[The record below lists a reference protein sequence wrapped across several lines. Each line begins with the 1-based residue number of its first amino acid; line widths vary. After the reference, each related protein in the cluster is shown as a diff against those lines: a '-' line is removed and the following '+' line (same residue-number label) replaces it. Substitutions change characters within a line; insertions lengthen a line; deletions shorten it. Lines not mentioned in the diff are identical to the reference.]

1 MSKMFR
7 DLSANEKQS
16 FRAWAR
22 ENYIPLSPIT
32 DRALAPRYLVTD
44 CAFNRANYLSLIGTM
59 HDANSIPSYAAIRE
73 ITCSRM

>member
-7 DLSANEKQS
+7 DLSANEEQS

-22 ENYIPLSPIT
+22 ENYIPL
-32 DRALAPRYLVTD
+32 PRYLVTD